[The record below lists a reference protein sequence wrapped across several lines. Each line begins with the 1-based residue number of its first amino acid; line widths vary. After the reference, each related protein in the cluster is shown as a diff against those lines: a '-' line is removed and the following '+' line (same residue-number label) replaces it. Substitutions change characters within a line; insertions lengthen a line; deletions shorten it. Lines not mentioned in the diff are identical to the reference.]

1 MIEFIVNWVNWSERL
16 WQRGR
21 GYLSY
26 LNKQALGWPKVMTT
40 AVYLT
45 FQPEAYLAAGAVAYF
60 AFFSLFPLILLA
72 VALASIW
79 LDPGLAELY
88 VMERMEFVAPALGE
102 LLGANLVQIVADRRS
117 ITGFALLA
125 LLWAASTI
133 FHVITSAL
141 DQIWQVKAARPIW
154 RYRGLAIL
162 IVLAICAFLLLASF
176 LSGMALT
183 LLDAFMPEQFHR
195 LDIFWEAFSS
205 LAITMTLFT
214 LLYRYLPHTSLS
226 WGDVLPGAL
235 AAGVLWEAAKRI
247 FLYFVANY
255 LSVSNLVYGSVAA
268 IIVFLTWAYFSSLIF
283 FFGAYLNS
291 ERKKWHR
298 RTRLG
303 VG

>member
-1 MIEFIVNWVNWSERL
+1 MNPIAIDWLNWLKAL
-16 WQRGR
+16 WRRGR
-21 GYLSY
+21 GQASS
-26 LNKQALGWPKVMTT
+26 LNQQARGWPKILLK

-60 AFFSLFPLILLA
+60 AFFSLFPLILLSI
-72 VALASIW
+72 ALASIW
-79 LDPGLAELY
+79 LDPALAQAY
-88 VMERMEFVAPALGE
+88 IMDRMEFVAPALGE
-102 LLGANLVQIVADRRS
+102 LLGTNLLQIVEARRS

-141 DQIWQVKAARPIW
+141 DQIWQVETARPVW

-162 IVLAICAFLLLASF
+162 IVLGICAALLLASVI
-176 LSGMALT
+176 SSALLT
-183 LLDAFMPEQFHR
+183 ALNAWLPEGFHR
-195 LDIFWEAFSS
+195 LDRLWETASS
-205 LAITMTLFT
+205 LTVTAVLFT
-214 LLYRYLPHTSLS
+214 LLYRYLPHTDLT

-235 AAGVLWEAAKRI
+235 AAGLLWEAAKRI

-291 ERKKWHR
+291 ERKKWKR
-298 RTRLG
+298 RARLG
-303 VG
+303 AV